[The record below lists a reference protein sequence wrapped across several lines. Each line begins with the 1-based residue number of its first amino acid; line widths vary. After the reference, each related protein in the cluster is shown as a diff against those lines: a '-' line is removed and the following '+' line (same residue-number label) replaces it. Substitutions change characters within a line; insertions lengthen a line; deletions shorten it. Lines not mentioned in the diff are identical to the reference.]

1 MKGYASKEMRRFN
14 YLIVETDAVYH
25 EAALKLGLSDSALQI
40 LYTVCDYDG
49 GDACPL
55 QEISRLT
62 GISKQTI
69 NSAIRKLEKE
79 GMIYLEQTGTRGKR
93 LCLTQEGKRLAEGTV
108 VKLIEAENDILSAW
122 PREDVD
128 KYLELTEKFLR
139 ALREKTENLRV
150 T

>member
-1 MKGYASKEMRRFN
+1 M
-14 YLIVETDAVYH
+14 
-25 EAALKLGLSDSALQI
+25 
-40 LYTVCDYDG
+40 
-49 GDACPL
+49 
-55 QEISRLT
+55 
-62 GISKQTI
+62 
-69 NSAIRKLEKE
+69 
-79 GMIYLEQTGTRGKR
+79 QTGTRGKR

>member
-1 MKGYASKEMRRFN
+1 M
-14 YLIVETDAVYH
+14 
-25 EAALKLGLSDSALQI
+25 
-40 LYTVCDYDG
+40 
-49 GDACPL
+49 
-55 QEISRLT
+55 
-62 GISKQTI
+62 
-69 NSAIRKLEKE
+69 
-79 GMIYLEQTGTRGKR
+79 
-93 LCLTQEGKRLAEGTV
+93 GKRLAEGTV

>member
-55 QEISRLT
+55 QEISRRT

-79 GMIYLEQTGTRGKR
+79 PYDCQLECR
-93 LCLTQEGKRLAEGTV
+93 LTSLLPPAAR
-108 VKLIEAENDILSAW
+108 
-122 PREDVD
+122 
-128 KYLELTEKFLR
+128 
-139 ALREKTENLRV
+139 
-150 T
+150 